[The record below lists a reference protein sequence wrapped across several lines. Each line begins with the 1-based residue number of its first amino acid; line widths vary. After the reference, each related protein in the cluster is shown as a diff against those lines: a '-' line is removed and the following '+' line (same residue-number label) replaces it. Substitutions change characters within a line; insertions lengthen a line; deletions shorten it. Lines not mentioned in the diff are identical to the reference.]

1 MLGLPKL
8 IPSLAAFFSDKSCI
22 FLHKSSLSR
31 SLFFSLCK
39 KYKLKMNQF
48 FCRPQNYQ
56 LQIFVFCR
64 SLPKINQRGLLT
76 YLTFLGNY
84 LRSLVEVNQANISLV
99 VIELFSVL
107 LLSVCLITCCQVIK
121 QPRVHLHEG
130 LKNIVDEG
138 DDGLIPVF
146 FAYPE
151 RNICLEKRSV

>member
-1 MLGLPKL
+1 MSNLCILSFTTQNKPKGS
-8 IPSLAAFFSDKSCI
+8 ID
-22 FLHKSSLSR
+22 
-31 SLFFSLCK
+31 LC
-39 KYKLKMNQF
+39 
-48 FCRPQNYQ
+48 
-56 LQIFVFCR
+56 
-64 SLPKINQRGLLT
+64 
-76 YLTFLGNY
+76 LTFLGNY

-99 VIELFSVL
+99 VIELFIVL

-151 RNICLEKRSV
+151 RNICLEKRSD